1 MKFSLPVPIKKILS
15 NKTSLYVVFA
25 VALLQWIYLLT
36 INRFDLIIIFGL
48 MSFVI
53 YKLNRNMILVLG
65 IPLLI
70 IWIKLQYKIEGFEGG
85 SDEASSGAAATS
97 SEGETTETTTTTETD
112 AKKTPRA
119 ATVSTEKKKETKKPA
134 EIISPAPASHNEE
147 EHETTENADPEFDS
161 NQINYAST
169 LTQNMK
175 SYNDILGSDGFA
187 KMSQDTQQLL
197 IQQEQLGNAMKQFAP
212 LIGQMTPFL
221 EKATG
226 LLNNM
231 DMKQI
236 NNMANM
242 FKKQ

>member
-1 MKFSLPVPIKKILS
+1 MKIPFNLKRVLS
-15 NKTSLYVVFA
+15 NKAFLYVVFGLS
-25 VALLQWIYLLT
+25 LLQWIYLLT

-48 MSFVI
+48 MSFVMYSLI
-53 YKLNRNMILVLG
+53 KNMIIVLG
-65 IPLLI
+65 IPLII
-70 IWIKLQYKIEGFEGG
+70 IWIKLMYNIEGFEG
-85 SDEASSGAAATS
+85 S
-97 SEGETTETTTTTETD
+97 SESEDKESSTD
-112 AKKTPRA
+112 KQSATPSDKKNTKK
-119 ATVSTEKKKETKKPA
+119 STEVVVP
-134 EIISPAPASHNEE
+134 SHHNEE
-147 EHETTENADPEFDS
+147 ETKDSVEKNEEHDSTSAENDPEFES

-175 SYNDILGSDGFA
+175 SYNELLGSDGFA

-221 EKATG
+221 EKASG

-236 NNMANM
+236 NNVANV
-242 FKKQ
+242 FKNQ